1 MQKRQSGLQNEYS
14 MHMALMHLTEK
25 NSKAID
31 KGDYSLE
38 IFIDFSD
45 AFDAIIYQTKCT
57 KNAISWHRR
66 YCQGLIYLTVI

>member
-14 MHMALMHLTEK
+14 MHMALMHLTDK

-45 AFDAIIYQTKCT
+45 AFDAIIYQ
-57 KNAISWHRR
+57 KNAQKMQFRGIGCIAKDWF
-66 YCQGLIYLTVI
+66 I